1 MTMPMPP
8 PGGQTTPGL
17 TPTNASDVNTNVG
30 ALLRQFS
37 EVKAR
42 VGHFQDWL
50 ATVDLKAQPY
60 LMTDADETLTKSAI
74 GSLDASLDA
83 VDMTFINRLTGLW

>member
-1 MTMPMPP
+1 MTMMPP
-8 PGGQTTPGL
+8 PGGQTTVGL
-17 TPTNASDVNTNVG
+17 TPTSASDVNMNVG

-50 ATVDLKAQPY
+50 VTIDLKGEPY
-60 LMTDADETLTKSAI
+60 MMSADDETLTKSAI
-74 GSLDASLDA
+74 GGLDAALDA